1 MIRSAFVTIK
11 DMDKKALERNI
22 LLSTFVFTLLN
33 HNGYHCMPLDVEYLT
48 VRIIQRGSHKK

>member
-22 LLSTFVFTLLN
+22 LLSTFVFAVLN
-33 HNGYHCMPLDVEYLT
+33 HSGYHCNLLISLKRDSKRE
-48 VRIIQRGSHKK
+48 K